1 MIYFDNTATSFPKP
15 PCVLEAMAKFMNEIG
30 ANPGRSGHRLAIESG
45 RIVYQA
51 REAVV
56 ELFHVIDPMR
66 IVFTANVTE
75 ALNLAL
81 HGLLKPG
88 DHVITSSME
97 HNSMMRP
104 LRCLEQRGVE
114 LTVVPCS
121 AQGVLDPQN
130 IESAIRS
137 NTVMIALNHASNVVG
152 TILPIEEIG
161 QIARRHNLLLL
172 VDAAQTAGVLPIDLE
187 KDGIDLLGFT
197 GHKSLY
203 GPMGTG
209 GLIIGKRVALE
220 KFEPI
225 KCGGTGS
232 RSEHES
238 QPQFLPDKFESGT
251 PNAVGLAGLNASVR
265 WILSQGIENIRSHEI
280 QLTRRLLNGL
290 NSMSGVSIYGVQ
302 QAEQQIATVSFNI
315 RDKAPSEIGLRL
327 DEEFGILCRVGL
339 HCSPASHRTIGTF
352 PAGTVRFGLGFYNTE
367 DEVDFA
373 IAAIRMLIKE
383 VK

>member
-1 MIYFDNTATSFPKP
+1 MIYFDATATSFPKP
-15 PCVLEAMAKFMNEIG
+15 PCVAEAMAKFLNEVG

-45 RIVYQA
+45 RIVYRA
-51 REAVV
+51 REAVA
-56 ELFHVIDPMR
+56 ELFQVADPLR

-81 HGLLKPG
+81 QGLLKPG

-104 LRCLEQRGVE
+104 LRCLEQKGVE

-152 TILPIEEIG
+152 TILPVAEVG
-161 QIARRHNLLLL
+161 GIARKHDLLLL
-172 VDAAQTAGVLPIDLE
+172 VDAAQTAGVLPIDME
-187 KDGIDLLGFT
+187 RDGIDLLGFT

-209 GLIIGKRVALE
+209 GLIIGERVNLDS
-220 KFEPI
+220 FEPI

-232 RSEHES
+232 RSEHEQ
-238 QPQFLPDKFESGT
+238 QPEFLPDKFESGT
-251 PNAVGLAGLNASVR
+251 PNAVGLAGLNASLR

-280 QLTRRLLNGL
+280 QLTQRLLDGL
-290 NSMSGVSIYGVQ
+290 NSISDVRVYGTLDP
-302 QAEQQIATVSFNI
+302 EKQIATVSFNI
-315 RDKAPSEIGLRL
+315 WDKAPSEIGLRL

-339 HCSPASHRTIGTF
+339 HCSPASHKTIGTF
-352 PAGTVRFGLGFYNTE
+352 PAGTVRFGLGFFNNQN
-367 DEVDFA
+367 EVDVA
-373 IAAIRMLIKE
+373 IAAIRKLIKE
-383 VK
+383 VR

>member
-1 MIYFDNTATSFPKP
+1 MIYFDNSATSFPKP
-15 PCVLEAMAKFMNEIG
+15 PCVAEAMAKFMNEIG

-45 RIVYQA
+45 RIVYSA
-51 REAVV
+51 REAVA
-56 ELFHVIDPMR
+56 ELFRMADPMR
-66 IVFTANVTE
+66 IVFTSNVTE

-81 HGLLKPG
+81 NGLLKAG

-104 LRCLEQRGVE
+104 LRCLEQKGIE

-121 AQGVLDPQN
+121 QQGTLDPGE

-152 TILPIEEIG
+152 TILPIEKIG
-161 QIARRHNLLLL
+161 QIARKHDLLLL
-172 VDAAQTAGVLPIDLE
+172 VDAAQTAGVLSIDME

-209 GLIIGKRVALE
+209 GLLIGERVDLE

-232 RSEHES
+232 RSEQEQ
-238 QPQFLPDKFESGT
+238 QPEFLPDKFESGT
-251 PNAVGLAGLNASVR
+251 PNALGLAGLNASVH
-265 WILSQGIENIRSHEI
+265 WILERGVDQIRSHEI
-280 QLTRRLLNGL
+280 QLTQRLLDGL
-290 NSMSGVSIYGVQ
+290 NSISGVSIYGVQ
-302 QAEQQIATVSFNI
+302 HAEQQIATISFNI
-315 RDKAPSEIGLRL
+315 RDKSPSEIGLRL

-339 HCSPASHRTIGTF
+339 HCSPASHKTIGTF
-352 PAGTVRFGLGFYNTE
+352 PAGTVRFGLGFFNTA

-373 IAAIRMLIKE
+373 IAAIRKLIKE
-383 VK
+383 VR

>member
-45 RIVYQA
+45 RIVYSA
-51 REAVV
+51 REAVGD
-56 ELFHVIDPMR
+56 LFHVADPMR

-81 HGLLKPG
+81 HGLLTPG

-104 LRCLEQRGVE
+104 LRCLEQKGVE

-121 AQGVLDPQN
+121 SQGVLDPQN

-137 NTVMIALNHASNVVG
+137 NTVMLALNHASNVVG

-161 QIARRHNLLLL
+161 QITRKHDLLLL
-172 VDAAQTAGVLPIDLE
+172 VDAAQTAGVLSIDME

-209 GLIIGKRVALE
+209 GLIIGERVDLE

-225 KCGGTGS
+225 ISGGTGS
-232 RSEHES
+232 RSEHEY
-238 QPQFLPDKFESGT
+238 QPEFLPDKFESGT
-251 PNAVGLAGLNASVR
+251 PNGVGLAGLNASLR
-265 WILSQGIENIRSHEI
+265 WMLSQCIENIRSHEI
-280 QLTRRLLNGL
+280 QLTKRLLDGL
-290 NSMSGVSIYGVQ
+290 SSIAGVKIYG
-302 QAEQQIATVSFNI
+302 EQDPEKQIATVSFNI
-315 RDKAPSEIGLRL
+315 FGKQPSEIGLRL
-327 DEEFGILCRVGL
+327 DEEFGILCRLGL

-352 PAGTVRFGLGFYNTE
+352 PAGTVRFGLGFFNTE
-367 DEVDFA
+367 NEVDFA
-373 IAAIRMLIKE
+373 IAAIRKLIKE
-383 VK
+383 VR

>member
-1 MIYFDNTATSFPKP
+1 MTYFDNTATSFPKP
-15 PCVLEAMAKFMNEIG
+15 PCVAEAMAKFLNEIG

-45 RIVYQA
+45 RIVYRA
-51 REAVV
+51 REAVA
-56 ELFHVIDPMR
+56 ELFQVADPLR

-104 LRCLEQRGVE
+104 LRCLEQEGVE

-161 QIARRHNLLLL
+161 PIARRHDLLFL
-172 VDAAQTAGVLPIDLE
+172 VDAAQTAGVLSIDVE
-187 KDGIDLLGFT
+187 QDGIDLLGFT

-209 GLIIGKRVALE
+209 GLIIGERVNLDS
-220 KFEPI
+220 FDPI

-232 RSEHES
+232 RSEFEQ
-238 QPQFLPDKFESGT
+238 QPEFLPDKFESGT
-251 PNAVGLAGLNASVR
+251 PNAVGLAGLNASLR
-265 WILSQGIENIRSHEI
+265 WILERGIDQIRSHEI
-280 QLTRRLLNGL
+280 QLTQRLLDGL
-290 NSMSGVSIYGVQ
+290 NSISDVRVYGTLDP
-302 QAEQQIATVSFNI
+302 EKQIATVSFNI
-315 RDKAPSEIGLRL
+315 WDKAPSEIGLRL
-327 DEEFGILCRVGL
+327 DEELGILCRVGL
-339 HCSPASHRTIGTF
+339 HCSPASHKTIGTF
-352 PAGTVRFGLGFYNTE
+352 PSGTVRFGLGFFNTE

-373 IAAIRMLIKE
+373 IAAVRKLAKE
-383 VK
+383 VG